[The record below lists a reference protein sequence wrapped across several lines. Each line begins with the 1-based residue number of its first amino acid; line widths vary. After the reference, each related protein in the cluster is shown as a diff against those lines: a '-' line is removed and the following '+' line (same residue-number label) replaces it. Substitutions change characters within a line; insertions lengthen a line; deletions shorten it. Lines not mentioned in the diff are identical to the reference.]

1 MPGWIRNWNGKSCHE
16 DVFMK
21 RWLPA
26 WVGAPRLDP
35 VLLLLLL
42 LIMAFGL
49 VVLYSASGQDMAV
62 VNRQAIR
69 LGVGCL
75 VMLLISQVPPRVL
88 RAWTPWLYG
97 IGVAMLLATWG
108 LGVGRGT
115 QRWLDFGLVRF
126 QPSELM
132 KLAVPM
138 MVAWYLH
145 PKVLPPAWRSVL
157 VTLGILLIPTLL
169 IARQPDLGTALLVA
183 ASGIFTLYL
192 AGLRWRVLFGFA
204 GLMAAAAPVLWLVM
218 KEYQRDR
225 VRTFLNPEADP
236 LGHGWNIIQSKI
248 AIGSGGL
255 TGKGWLNGTQSNLEF
270 IPERHTDFI
279 LAVTSEEFGLIGVL
293 LLMTTY
299 MLLIARGLHIASIAR
314 DTGSRLLAGALSLTV
329 FVYVLVNGGM
339 VSGVLPVVGV
349 PLPLI
354 SYGGTSAVTLLAG
367 FGMMMSIY
375 GHRKFIR

>member
-1 MPGWIRNWNGKSCHE
+1 
-16 DVFMK
+16 MK
-21 RWLPA
+21 RLLPTWL
-26 WVGAPRLDP
+26 GLPRLDP
-35 VLLLLLL
+35 VMLALILLV
-42 LIMAFGL
+42 MGFGL
-49 VVLYSASGQDMAV
+49 LVLYSASGQDMDMV
-62 VNRQAIR
+62 YRQAVR
-69 LGVGCL
+69 LGVGL
-75 VMLLISQVPPRVL
+75 FVMLVISQVPPHIL
-88 RAWTPWLYG
+88 RIWTPWLYG
-97 IGVAMLLATWG
+97 IGVIMLLATWG

-115 QRWLDFGLVRF
+115 QRWLDLGVVRF

-145 PKVLPPAWRSVL
+145 PKILPPAWKAVAYA
-157 VTLGILLIPTLL
+157 LGILLIPTLL

-183 ASGIFTLYL
+183 ASGMFTLYL
-192 AGLRWRVLFGFA
+192 AGLRWRVLLGFA
-204 GLMAAAAPVLWLVM
+204 GMAVAATPVLWLVM

-225 VRTFLNPEADP
+225 VRTFLNPEVDP

-248 AIGSGGL
+248 AVGSGGV

-279 LAVTSEEFGLIGVL
+279 LAVLSEEFGLLGVM
-293 LLMTTY
+293 LLMLVY
-299 MLLIARGLHIASIAR
+299 LLLIARGLHIASVAR
-314 DTGSRLLAGALSLTV
+314 DTGSRLLAGSLSLTL

-367 FGMMMSIY
+367 FGIMMSIFS
-375 GHRKFIR
+375 HRKFIR

>member
-1 MPGWIRNWNGKSCHE
+1 
-16 DVFMK
+16 MK
-21 RWLPA
+21 RLIPTWIGL
-26 WVGAPRLDP
+26 PRLDP
-35 VLLLLLL
+35 VLLILLALIIGIGLALL
-42 LIMAFGL
+42 F
-49 VVLYSASGQDMAV
+49 SASGQDMAMV
-62 VNRQAIR
+62 KRQSIR
-69 LGVGCL
+69 LGVGIVAML
-75 VMLLISQVPPRVL
+75 VISQMPPRIL
-88 RAWTPWLYG
+88 RRWTPWLYG
-97 IGVAMLLATWG
+97 IGVILLLATWWV
-108 LGVGRGT
+108 GVGRGT
-115 QRWLDFGLVRF
+115 QRWLDVGLLRF

-145 PKVLPPAWRSVL
+145 PRVLPPSWKTLA
-157 VTLGILLIPTLL
+157 VTLGLIAIPTLL
-169 IARQPDLGTALLVA
+169 IYRQPDLGTALLVA
-183 ASGIFTLYL
+183 ASGMFTLYL
-192 AGLRWRVLFGFA
+192 AGLRWRILLGFA
-204 GLMAAAAPVLWLVM
+204 GIAAAAAPLLWFVL

-248 AIGSGGL
+248 AVGSGGL

-279 LAVTSEEFGLIGVL
+279 LAVFSEEFGLLGVL
-293 LLMTTY
+293 LLMAIY
-299 MLLIARGLHIASIAR
+299 LMLIGRGLFIASIAR
-314 DTGSRLLAGALSLTV
+314 DTWSRLLAGALSLTL

-367 FGMMMSIY
+367 FGMMMSIF
-375 GHRKFIR
+375 GHRKFIN